1 MLSPRREDA
10 KGRRGILKAKAVVGQ
25 GAESSGFRSS
35 EPCSRRVLGL
45 FGQSPAGQAPT
56 RGLGL
61 AVVTKRRND
70 ETTKRRNDQS
80 DQSGQP
86 YGQGEKAVA
95 LARALR
101 REGRAWEMDV
111 KEDLAR
117 MLCKVGIGRR
127 LGRLRAVQ
135 FGA

>member
-1 MLSPRREDA
+1 MP
-10 KGRRGILKAKAVVGQ
+10 VV
-25 GAESSGFRSS
+25 
-35 EPCSRRVLGL
+35 
-45 FGQSPAGQAPT
+45 
-56 RGLGL
+56 
-61 AVVTKRRND
+61 
-70 ETTKRRNDQS
+70 TKRRNDQS

-117 MLCKVGIGRR
+117 MLCEVGIGRR

>member
-1 MLSPRREDA
+1 MLA
-10 KGRRGILKAKAVVGQ
+10 
-25 GAESSGFRSS
+25 
-35 EPCSRRVLGL
+35 RVLGL

-61 AVVTKRRND
+61 PVVTKRRND
-70 ETTKRRNDQS
+70 KS

-86 YGQGEKAVA
+86 YGQGEKA
-95 LARALR
+95 RR

-117 MLCKVGIGRR
+117 MLCKVGIGRCLR
-127 LGRLRAVQ
+127 GLRAVQ